1 MTATVREHTT
11 PAVELVKMF
20 AILIWVAGA
29 TAVTLGI
36 LGRAPAWLA
45 GEERHVRVVETV
57 DDAARRAGARLY
69 LPAYFPRRLAWPP
82 ERIRIAGGR
91 GGSVALTFASSED
104 GLPSLVLFQ
113 ATVPGEPVSP
123 LLLGKA
129 RVLHESRTTVGNTP
143 ASIANVLAD
152 GASWQQLSWQVGGIQ
167 LVLRARSAE
176 PELHRLAHGLRRE
189 GSGP

>member
-36 LGRAPAWLA
+36 LGRTPAWLA
-45 GEERHVRVVETV
+45 GEERHVRIVETV
-57 DDAARRAGARLY
+57 DDAARRAGGRLY

-113 ATVPGEPVSP
+113 STVPGEPVSP

>member
-36 LGRAPAWLA
+36 LGRTPAWLA
-45 GEERHVRVVETV
+45 GEGRHVRIVETV
-57 DDAARRAGARLY
+57 DDAARRAGGRLY

>member
-36 LGRAPAWLA
+36 LGRTPAWLA
-45 GEERHVRVVETV
+45 GEERHVRIVETV
-57 DDAARRAGARLY
+57 DDAARRAGGRLY

-82 ERIRIAGGR
+82 
-91 GGSVALTFASSED
+91 
-104 GLPSLVLFQ
+104 
-113 ATVPGEPVSP
+113 EPVSP

>member
-1 MTATVREHTT
+1 MTATVREQTN

-91 GGSVALTFASSED
+91 GGSVALTFASTED

-113 ATVPGEPVSP
+113 STVPGEPVSP
-123 LLLGKA
+123 LLLGKS

-143 ASIANVLAD
+143 AAIANVLAD
-152 GASWQQLSWQVGGIQ
+152 GANWQQLSWQVGGIQ

-176 PELHRLAHGLRRE
+176 PEIHKLAHGLRRE